1 PDVPER
7 VAQDREVQEHVLKT
21 QGRETSNGTARK
33 EHPKTSSSMHQVE
46 QSHTVEVTKSASQT
60 SSQRG
65 ALVGA
70 IRGES
75 LQQAGLFPSMLSK
88 TINKGIS

>member
-1 PDVPER
+1 MQQKFSREIEEDER
-7 VAQDREVQEHVLKT
+7 CSEQTTSQGDRE
-21 QGRETSNGTARK
+21 

-70 IRGES
+70 IIGAALVFLIDVLHLRR
-75 LQQAGLFPSMLSK
+75 K
-88 TINKGIS
+88 